1 MAVTIKARL
10 TYKGKGAMRP
20 MGDCDGDLP
29 IAQFP
34 GETAG
39 GYFNHV
45 YRLNKVL
52 QNMSNRGIPIS
63 EEKLDQM
70 AVDLANEREKLL
82 LQVQELIKVRGE
94 GKEKLFSYG
103 EKDFYLTLP
112 KVLRQW
118 CKDKGEVR
126 IEDKRRKNKET
137 GKMEMTKVEVE
148 YPFNPFLNEMKY
160 GTASLKEVDKEFYDY
175 SIEEGF
181 EWVERHEGSTLVARI
196 VAGKQFNPESPQQVM
211 MYCKWMSYEIP
222 TAMKKT
228 SLGKEEKE
236 TTDDAALEELWKK
249 TKDPMFQLI
258 QEIRGNNKLAKTYVS
273 GWRSNR
279 ADGRLHSTYTFRPA
293 TGQLSSTAPN
303 VQNPHPIIKTAVV
316 ATAGRVLVECDYSGY
331 HAQLLG
337 YFAGDREYMKLATLG
352 LHDYLAAHILRSKIS
367 NMKATEFNSNKQLWL
382 ETSQHLSTLDSWL
395 SLPDTELGEKL
406 HWIKKNHKEV
416 RNKQA
421 KPCIAEGELVLTD
434 RGLVPIQNVRLAD
447 RVWDGVEWV
456 SHDGVEY
463 KGIKEVIKYEGLW
476 ATPDHEVFT
485 RQEGKIQFQEASR
498 RKIPIE
504 RTGIGGKAIRT
515 GDNYFLQ
522 NNSNQGI
529 HLSKSSMY
537 GMLRKEMDQQRQL
550 TKGKNWRMSK
560 LWADYM
566 SLLGYVRESLGQYGK
581 EVQEALRSSLQVL
594 WRSWDRTAVCFAEG
608 VYPVDLGESPPQ
620 WISGSGN
627 RSNRQQWTLRAGEL
641 EAGIEEGEYG
651 QPEKYSESILSGKD
665 DFAGRFQQSL
675 WAGLD
680 EKVGK
685 QGAYRRTDNSTISL
699 QQVKPKRLAKVYDI
713 VNAGPR
719 RRFTVSGL
727 LVQNCVHGLGFGMG
741 VKKLYDMNKG
751 SFASLKEAESIR
763 NIMVKLFPKVFKFQ
777 AMIVEKA
784 HKEKKLVS
792 PYGFVRRFWEAKIW
806 RNGQMVNGEDAEK
819 IIAFLPA
826 NTAFSI
832 KKEAML
838 RLEEKG
844 ANYKYRLVNE
854 VHDSLVYEVDEGDLE
869 EMMEVVTREMTR
881 PVMRLANEM
890 FPEGFIPVVEVKVGK
905 SWDKMEV
912 VG

>member
-1 MAVTIKARL
+1 MAVTIKARHNSV
-10 TYKGKGAMRP
+10 
-20 MGDCDGDLP
+20 P
-29 IAQFP
+29 IPPKVVAQFP

-45 YRLNKVL
+45 YRLNRVL

-82 LQVQELIKVRGE
+82 LQVQELIKERGE

-395 SLPDTELGEKL
+395 TLPDTELGEKL

-421 KPCIAEGELVLTD
+421 KPA
-434 RGLVPIQNVRLAD
+434 
-447 RVWDGVEWV
+447 
-456 SHDGVEY
+456 
-463 KGIKEVIKYEGLW
+463 
-476 ATPDHEVFT
+476 
-485 RQEGKIQFQEASR
+485 
-498 RKIPIE
+498 
-504 RTGIGGKAIRT
+504 
-515 GDNYFLQ
+515 
-522 NNSNQGI
+522 
-529 HLSKSSMY
+529 
-537 GMLRKEMDQQRQL
+537 
-550 TKGKNWRMSK
+550 
-560 LWADYM
+560 
-566 SLLGYVRESLGQYGK
+566 
-581 EVQEALRSSLQVL
+581 
-594 WRSWDRTAVCFAEG
+594 
-608 VYPVDLGESPPQ
+608 
-620 WISGSGN
+620 
-627 RSNRQQWTLRAGEL
+627 
-641 EAGIEEGEYG
+641 
-651 QPEKYSESILSGKD
+651 
-665 DFAGRFQQSL
+665 
-675 WAGLD
+675 
-680 EKVGK
+680 
-685 QGAYRRTDNSTISL
+685 
-699 QQVKPKRLAKVYDI
+699 
-713 VNAGPR
+713 
-719 RRFTVSGL
+719 
-727 LVQNCVHGLGFGMG
+727 VHGIGFGMG